1 MRHSEPTRA
10 QPSQRWKPRPGARA
24 SLSGACGSYLR
35 AIFSTGNIGW
45 LEALLSEDCAYTFSH
60 KHLLSADMHSH
71 TANGKPDVLAQ
82 LTKTSRSWS
91 DVVRP
96 NTTRT
101 HTCPL
106 VHSAQTATATAGVFP
121 VPRRTPT
128 TVLCVQSIK
137 SSEEVS
143 AGVYRNVY
151 SYSRLMTEWE
161 CVETVTTNEAG
172 LICGISRNRVRHT
185 SSVWRAHEI
194 AG

>member
-24 SLSGACGSYLR
+24 SLSGACGWYLR

-96 NTTRT
+96 NHPHAHVFFLR
-101 HTCPL
+101 P
-106 VHSAQTATATAGVFP
+106 ATAGVFRCRDERQQR
-121 VPRRTPT
+121 V
-128 TVLCVQSIK
+128 CVQSIK